1 MPESNANAAKKKVRT
16 EKQKKKRMDAV
27 MRYIN
32 ETKSEFKKIVWPTR
46 EVVTRNTI
54 VVLAMI
60 LLVGVLIWCLDSLST
75 MGINAILKN
84 Y

>member
-1 MPESNANAAKKKVRT
+1 MPESGANAKKKVRT
-16 EKQKKKRMDAV
+16 EKRQKKRMDAIN
-27 MRYIN
+27 RYAA
-32 ETKSEFKKIVWPTR
+32 ETKAEFKKIVWPTR

-54 VVLAMI
+54 VVLVMI
-60 LLVGVLIWCLDSLST
+60 LLVGVLIWCLDALST